1 MRIKVISDLHGAVDH
16 LTEVGRDCDALLVLG
31 DLINVLDYRTMD
43 GILVEAFGREPVEE
57 AVSLRARGRFEEAR
71 RTLRSRVGDT
81 AEVRER
87 YVELARLEY
96 ERVFESFPDN
106 SYVTYGNV
114 DIPELL
120 RSFARTGVRFVDG
133 EVIELGGERFGIVGG
148 GIRTPLNAPGEVEED
163 AYNVKLEAIGPVDV
177 VCTHVPPRI
186 PWFVY
191 DVLGRRFEPGSTGLV
206 AYIQRHRPRWAYFGH
221 VHQPLVGRGRIGRTE
236 LVNVG
241 YFRATGSPWLHES
254 APGEASATIENR

>member
-16 LTEVGRDCDALLVLG
+16 LMEAGRDCDALLVLG

-106 SYVTYGNV
+106 SYITYGNV

-120 RSFARTGVRFVDG
+120 RSFARPGVRFVDG
-133 EVIELGGERFGIVGG
+133 EVIEL
-148 GIRTPLNAPGEVEED
+148 
-163 AYNVKLEAIGPVDV
+163 
-177 VCTHVPPRI
+177 
-186 PWFVY
+186 
-191 DVLGRRFEPGSTGLV
+191 
-206 AYIQRHRPRWAYFGH
+206 
-221 VHQPLVGRGRIGRTE
+221 
-236 LVNVG
+236 
-241 YFRATGSPWLHES
+241 
-254 APGEASATIENR
+254 

>member
-16 LTEVGRDCDALLVLG
+16 LTEAGRDCDALLVLG

-71 RTLRSRVGDT
+71 RTLRSRVGDG

-87 YVELARLEY
+87 YVELARSEY
-96 ERVFESFPDN
+96 ERVFEALPDKT
-106 SYVTYGNV
+106 YVTYGNV
-114 DIPELL
+114 DIPDLL
-120 RSFARTGVRFVDG
+120 RSFARPGVRVVDG
-133 EVIELGGERFGIVGG
+133 EVIELGEERFGIVGG
-148 GIRTPLNAPGEVEED
+148 GISSPLNAPGEVDEE
-163 AYNVKLEAIGPVDV
+163 AYEAKLESMGPVDV

-191 DVLGRRFEPGSTGLV
+191 DVLGKRFEPGSTGLV
-206 AYIQRHRPRWAYFGH
+206 AYIQRHRPRWSYFGH
-221 VHQPLVGRGRIGRTE
+221 VHQPLVGRGRIGETE

-254 APGEASATIENR
+254 GRGKASATMENS

>member
-1 MRIKVISDLHGAVDH
+1 MRIKVISDLHGAVGH
-16 LTEVGRDCDALLVLG
+16 LKEAGRGCDALLVLG

-43 GILVEAFGREPVEE
+43 GILVEAFGREPVAE

-71 RTLRSRVGDT
+71 RTLRSGVGDE
-81 AEVRER
+81 ADVRER
-87 YVELARLEY
+87 YVELARSEY
-96 ERVFESFPDN
+96 ERVFAALPDN
-106 SYVTYGNV
+106 TYITYGNV
-114 DIPELL
+114 DMPELL
-120 RSFARTGVRFVDG
+120 LSFVRPGVRFVDG

-148 GIRTPLNAPGEVEED
+148 GMRTPINAPGEVDEGSYD
-163 AYNVKLEAIGPVDV
+163 AKLEAIGPVDV

-206 AYIQRHRPRWAYFGH
+206 AYIQRHRPRWSYFGH
-221 VHQPLVGRGRIGRTE
+221 VHQPLVGRGKIGRTE

-241 YFRATGSPWLHES
+241 YFRATGSPWVHES
-254 APGEASATIENR
+254 GAGKATIENP